1 MLSQLYKFA
10 SCSHIS
16 QIIYPY
22 HLSPGKSH
30 LTQTI
35 SIILSLLLKMDSTTA
50 TISWSRW
57 PRHVRLL
64 ILQALCE
71 DGCSLA
77 EFATVSR
84 EWQKIIEKHT
94 FSRIKLTPSRLTNF
108 SSIIHRN
115 RSLVNY
121 IWLCVELEHYSSLEA
136 YEVDSQFI
144 SERDLGHVAK
154 AIQTL
159 LSILSR
165 WEPNGELLLD
175 ISIYSPSDSKYLLK
189 YLTFGP
195 DLPSNECLGL
205 GHMDLADKAGQ
216 DWNHWSA
223 THKADRPIRK
233 TLNSIYLED
242 LPLDDSSREDGV
254 LEQELEWWDRL
265 PPVPAVTGVLLRQ
278 QTRRRWFSSTL
289 EEMFDHFPRLNEV
302 IYEPWRLPD
311 RDSQGIT
318 DGGK

>member
-1 MLSQLYKFA
+1 M
-10 SCSHIS
+10 
-16 QIIYPY
+16 
-22 HLSPGKSH
+22 
-30 LTQTI
+30 
-35 SIILSLLLKMDSTTA
+35 
-50 TISWSRW
+50 
-57 PRHVRLL
+57 
-64 ILQALCE
+64 
-71 DGCSLA
+71 
-77 EFATVSR
+77 
-84 EWQKIIEKHT
+84 IIEKHT
-94 FSRIKLTPSRLTNF
+94 FSRIKLTSSRLTDF

-121 IWLCVELEHYSSLEA
+121 IWLCIELEHYSSLEA

-144 SERDLGHVAK
+144 SERDLSRVAK
-154 AIQTL
+154 AIRTL
-159 LSILSR
+159 LSTLSR

-175 ISIYSPSDSKYLLK
+175 ISIHSPSDSKYLLK

-195 DLPSNECLGL
+195 DIPSNECLGL
-205 GHMDLADKAGQ
+205 GDMDLADKAGQ
-216 DWNHWSA
+216 DWNHWCA

-242 LPLDDSSREDGV
+242 LPLDESSPEDGV
-254 LEQELEWWDRL
+254 LERELEWWDRL

-289 EEMFDHFPRLNEV
+289 EEMFNHFPRLNEV

-318 DGGK
+318 DGGR